1 MFDFGVGYSEMLVLA
16 IVAVIVIGPKD
27 LPKVLRTFGQF
38 MNKARAMSRE
48 FQGHVDAAM
57 KDAGVAGLK
66 KDMMHMRES
75 ISTSTSAPANPVIS
89 TAPPKFGSG
98 NTYITSSATRDFETH
113 FGNTD
118 AAGETR
124 VAGVVHLEPEPS
136 K

>member
-27 LPKVLRTFGQF
+27 LPKVLRTIGQF
-38 MNKARAMSRE
+38 MNKARGMSRE

-57 KDAGVAGLK
+57 KDAGVDGLK
-66 KDMMHMRES
+66 KDMMQMRQS
-75 ISTSTSAPANPVIS
+75 ISTAAGAPANPAAS
-89 TAPPKFGSG
+89 TAAPKFGSG

-113 FGNTD
+113 FGNTGG
-118 AAGETR
+118 AGETR
-124 VAGVVHLEPEPS
+124 VANVLHMEPEVS